1 MLIQLTMP
9 LAGALALSPTL
20 PAVVLQEEAADATS
34 TPLVLRLGKPQ
45 LLMVGDRPAVTEPP
59 GFAAPAWHDIDGDG
73 RGDLIVGQ
81 FMNGQVQVFRGT
93 ADGLAAGEWLEA
105 GGAVAQVPGVW

>member
-1 MLIQLTMP
+1 MLTLLTAQ
-9 LAGALALSPTL
+9 LAGALALPPAL
-20 PAVVLQEEAADATS
+20 PAVVPQEEVVQATS
-34 TPLVLRLGKPQ
+34 TPRVLRLGKPQ

-59 GFAAPAWHDIDGDG
+59 GFAAPAWHDLDGDG

-81 FMNGQVQVFRGT
+81 FMNGHVQVFRGT